1 MPRMKKYLYCCLLLL
16 PALSGCLFR
25 SNPLAHLWFYQYGS
39 GPGDDGG
46 LTPANFLELRSD
58 GSYTRDFGR
67 YEYGT
72 WMRKDMQLFLTDQH
86 HKTYLYSIKS
96 ITPEE
101 MQLVVAK
108 DRTGYFEGLPLPS
121 AEPAEDPFSTV
132 NNQWRIPASHKEN
145 DGEIRDRLHNHC
157 RLWEAYFKWALDK
170 KLDVVDVR
178 STPTAIKIYG
188 NGFGSIAMEDL
199 SPRWKSLFFD
209 EEDCRKANDMLMDIL
224 RHKTIAWAHTDSKYK
239 MFIGAFQQLEQFLQ

>member
-1 MPRMKKYLYCCLLLL
+1 MRKCLSFFTLLLVI
-16 PALSGCLFR
+16 ALGGCLFR
-25 SNPLAHLWFYQYGS
+25 SNPLTHLWFYTYGA
-39 GPGDDGG
+39 GPGDDVG

-58 GSYTRDFGR
+58 GSYTRDFGQ

-72 WMRKDMQLFLTDQH
+72 WAGKEMRLFLTDQH

-108 DRTGYFEGLPLPS
+108 DRTGHFDGFPLPS
-121 AEPAEDPFSTV
+121 ARPAEDPFSTV
-132 NNQWRIPASHKEN
+132 NNQWRIPATHKES
-145 DGEIRDRLHNHC
+145 DAEIRERLLNHC
-157 RLWEAYFKWALDK
+157 QFWEAYFNWALDK

-188 NGFGSIAMEDL
+188 NGFGSISMEEL

-209 EEDCRKANDMLMDIL
+209 QEDCRKANEMIKDIFEH
-224 RHKTIAWAHTDSKYK
+224 RNIAWAHTDSKYK
-239 MFIGAFQQLEQFLQ
+239 MFIGAFQQLEQFLH